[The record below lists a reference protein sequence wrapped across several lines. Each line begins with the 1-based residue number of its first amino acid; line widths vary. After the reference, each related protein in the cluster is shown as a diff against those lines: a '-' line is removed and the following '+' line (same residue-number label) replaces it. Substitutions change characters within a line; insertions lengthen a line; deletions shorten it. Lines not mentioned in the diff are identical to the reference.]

1 MITIYYKDA
10 FQIERHQEFD
20 NLEAA
25 RLAFAGCL
33 TLPDYYPVTQILRDG
48 IPLDFQGRIG
58 DLYQY
63 LQSIE
68 AGQKLASK

>member
-1 MITIYYKDA
+1 
-10 FQIERHQEFD
+10 ERHQDFD

-25 RLAFAGCL
+25 RLAFAGCV

-63 LQSIE
+63 LQSID
-68 AGQKLASK
+68 

>member
-1 MITIYYKDA
+1 MITIFYKDA
-10 FQIERHQEFD
+10 YHVERQQEFD

-33 TLPDYYPVTQILRDG
+33 TLPDYYLVTQILRDG
-48 IPLDFQGRIG
+48 TPLDFQGRIG

-63 LQSIE
+63 LQSID
-68 AGQKLASK
+68 

>member
-1 MITIYYKDA
+1 MITISYKDA
-10 FQIERHQEFD
+10 FQIERHQDFD

-63 LQSIE
+63 LQSID
-68 AGQKLASK
+68 

>member
-1 MITIYYKDA
+1 MITIFYKDA
-10 FQIERHQEFD
+10 YHVERQQEFD
-20 NLEAA
+20 NLESA

-63 LQSIE
+63 LQSID
-68 AGQKLASK
+68 